1 MKRAA
6 RLAVVGLIVGLAA
19 GPVVLD
25 ACLFACQTADNLSPL
40 STVPACHHQNASA
53 GVHLRGPARP
63 CSHDHHANAS
73 TMTAGD
79 QSVRGLR
86 AASSDTGNEI
96 VDSKVPTKD
105 RSFANA
111 VSLAQPASAP
121 RTPASLTPLRV

>member
-6 RLAVVGLIVGLAA
+6 RLAVVGLIVALAA

-25 ACLFACQTADNLSPL
+25 ACLFACHNLSPS
-40 STVPACHHQNASA
+40 STVPACHHPNASA
-53 GVHLRGPARP
+53 GVHMRGPARP

-86 AASSDTGNEI
+86 ATNSDTAVGI

-105 RSFANA
+105 RSFAHA
-111 VSLAQPASAP
+111 VSLAQPASAA
-121 RTPASLTPLRV
+121 RTPAGLTPLRV